1 MKYPSTVQCSVWCY
15 CYCCCCNSIVT
26 KYDAR
31 MVSEVLF
38 FFLSVFDQCSCQLLL
53 LYVSFVNISCDN
65 NTIEIRK
72 IVNFRFIS
80 IHFFSPCLIF
90 ISVFSSFLF
99 VRFMSRSQ
107 MMMKSSAR
115 SSHPLFYSFFYIY
128 KNNFIILLLFFFLC
142 WIKKIQ
148 IYIVIFSL
156 ARFEKRASSCFLA
169 HHIFLFSL
177 FCFIIVVY
185 IFSVFTILLCAVFK
199 RLALLTPL
207 ANMFRSRVFFYFGP
221 LFKRIVSIRSF
232 FINIFIFSVHY
243 YCYYYSCCQEN

>member
-1 MKYPSTVQCSVWCY
+1 MRQQHNR
-15 CYCCCCNSIVT
+15 NSKNCELSIHQH
-26 KYDAR
+26 
-31 MVSEVLF
+31 S
-38 FFLSVFDQCSCQLLL
+38 FFLSLF
-53 LYVSFVNISCDN
+53 
-65 NTIEIRK
+65 
-72 IVNFRFIS
+72 NFYFGFFFIS
-80 IHFFSPCLIF
+80 FRSFHVKITNDDEIVGAIF
-90 ISVFSSFLF
+90 TSIILF
-99 VRFMSRSQ
+99 
-107 MMMKSSAR
+107 
-115 SSHPLFYSFFYIY
+115 FFYIY